1 MSFGLLGRGVH
12 SLQARHE
19 NVTAV
24 PTWES
29 KTRLVAVGFWWD
41 FDYCEEQC
49 FFFRAGRD
57 KDGIENNDE
66 KRGGERGGRW

>member
-1 MSFGLLGRGVH
+1 
-12 SLQARHE
+12 
-19 NVTAV
+19 VTAV